1 MYAEERRRQI
11 ASLTAV
17 EGRVNVTELSERFDV
32 TAETIRRDLAVLD
45 REGVVQ
51 RVHGGA
57 VSNQSYLTAEF
68 PLHTRYRSAATAKSA
83 IAQAALSFLPVA
95 GGSVFLDS
103 GSTIN

>member
-17 EGRVNVTELSERFDV
+17 EGRVNVTELANRFDV

-45 REGVVQ
+45 REGVVH

-57 VSNQSYLTAEF
+57 VASQTFQTAEF
-68 PLHTRYRSAATAKSA
+68 TLDARFRSAPTAKSA
-83 IAQAALSFLPVA
+83 IARAALEFLPDPN
-95 GGSVFLDS
+95 GGLFQIGRAHV
-103 GSTIN
+103 